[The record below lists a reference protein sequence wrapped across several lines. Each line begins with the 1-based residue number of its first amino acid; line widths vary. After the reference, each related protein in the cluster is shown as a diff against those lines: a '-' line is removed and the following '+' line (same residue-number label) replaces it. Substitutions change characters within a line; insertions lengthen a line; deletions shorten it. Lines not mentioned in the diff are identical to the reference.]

1 MSLGSTS
8 PSQAARA
15 ERSRRGAV
23 VRRLLISVLSLGLF
37 LSGVSSDAQAV
48 PGVFHPDLLK
58 ALDTLDHAQGP
69 EAYAAIDRLWSLWDR
84 AEAAQIEEALL
95 GASQSAKLNAD
106 ARAYAGMLAAFARA
120 RRGDQKAAT
129 QRVRELGYVSSF
141 LVVGPFDNEGKV
153 GIDQAYEP
161 EQELMAPITPGRAYS
176 GKERPV
182 RYRAISNAFPFGWLD
197 ASALVRPETK
207 VCIYATTF
215 VKDEKL
221 TRGTRKIRA
230 YVGAGGA
237 FKLFWNGQEAL
248 KDTAYRGHDFD
259 RSGVELTLEPG
270 PNALM
275 VKVCGEDNA
284 PELSLRL
291 ADDHGAP
298 DARLVSSIDIA
309 DSQKASERMQR
320 GEGRGAR
327 GESKKPDGKGALT
340 KEAAAKAEKVKA
352 EKVEKAEKNKLA
364 LGPIPL
370 FEQLVSGKKPRPRDL
385 EAYARYLTDTNG
397 DDPALHLARDY
408 SQRAADAEPTIER
421 YLLASRLA
429 EDRNQQNE
437 WLNKAEALA
446 AKSGKPSKELL
457 NARAVHR
464 RNSPNWRDASPIF
477 DRVLAQDPDDLLAL
491 AGRVELYNMAGL
503 PRTALGVLEQAVRRA
518 PDSVN
523 LLNMYGSQLRLL
535 GRAADASEAEERY
548 AMRRFDDGNYL
559 TQMIDLAV
567 ARRNRAEAERWVER
581 LLAAYN
587 GNQWALG
594 VSARAYRSLGQPERA
609 IATYKRSLELAP
621 EDVGTLRSLAELQG
635 ELGRRD
641 EQLMSMREILRI
653 RPQDR
658 DVREYVE
665 HLEPAKPRPDEAY
678 AWNSD
683 QFLKQRFA
691 PAGGQPRRTLRDLTV
706 TTVFDNGLS
715 SQFRQIV
722 FQPLT
727 EPAAAAGRQYG
738 FTYESDRQVV
748 QLRGAKVYRADGKID
763 EAVEYGEGSSD
774 DPSISMY
781 TSARTFYVQFPRLEP
796 GDVVELRYRVDDVT
810 PRNEFGN
817 YFGEIVALQG
827 GEPVANAEYVLITP
841 KDRTF
846 YFDQN
851 IPGLKQSDS
860 VSAGQRIY
868 RFSASSIP
876 ALNPEPAMPPW
887 SEVLGSVQVST
898 YKNWDDLGRWYW
910 GLVKDQFDLDEE
922 TRKLAKKI
930 TEGKTT
936 ELDKVKAVY
945 KWVTDNTRYVALEF
959 GIYGYKPRRCVQT
972 VARGWGD
979 CKDKATVIATLLNEL
994 GIKSTIVI
1002 TRTRM
1007 RGDFRSKIAS
1017 FAPFDHAIAYVPS
1030 LNLYLDGTAEHTGIY
1045 ELPKMD
1051 VGAVVLQV
1059 NEGKPLLTR
1068 IPDADPEKNFVHRE
1082 LNVELDAKGGGKL
1095 DIDYSTGGY
1104 NAAAW
1109 RDAYSAEAT
1118 RRERMTR
1125 DLGGDFP
1132 GVSINEGAQGL
1143 VTSDLMNAEEPVKIH
1158 VRAVAPGFARNEG
1171 DTLSMPVTGGY
1182 RLTPN
1187 FASLSQR
1194 RQPVDLIAF
1203 ATVDDVYRIKLPAGA
1218 KVVSVPEDRAG
1229 TSRFGSYSVKV
1240 EQAKGEVVVRSK
1252 LQVKVPRIEPAD
1264 YQDWKRFCEAADS
1277 AVSPRLVVKP

>member
-1 MSLGSTS
+1 M
-8 PSQAARA
+8 
-15 ERSRRGAV
+15 RR
-23 VRRLLISVLSLGLF
+23 F
-37 LSGVSSDAQAV
+37 LSSLLAALLLTSASPDVEAV
-48 PGVFHPDLLK
+48 PGVFHPELLR
-58 ALDTLDHAQGP
+58 AMDTLDRAQGP
-69 EAYAAIDRLWSLWDR
+69 EAYAAVDRIWGLWDR
-84 AEAAQIEEALL
+84 AEAEHIEEALRGAAGDARL
-95 GASQSAKLNAD
+95 GAD
-106 ARAYAGMLAAFARA
+106 ARAYAGVLAAFARA

-129 QRVRELGYVSSF
+129 LRVGELGYIRNF
-141 LVVGPFDNEGKV
+141 LVVGPFDNDGKAGLEQV
-153 GIDQAYEP
+153 FEP
-161 EQELMAPITPGRAYS
+161 EAELKASITPGRAYS

-182 RYRAISNAFPFGWLD
+182 RYRAITNAFPFGWLD
-197 ASALVRPETK
+197 AASLVRPETK
-207 VCIYATTF
+207 VCIYALSF
-215 VKDEKL
+215 VRDDKL
-221 TRGTRKIRA
+221 SQGTRPIRA
-230 YVGAGGA
+230 YVGVGGA
-237 FKLFWNGQEAL
+237 FKLFWNGEL
-248 KDTAYRGHDFD
+248 SLSDVAYRGHDFD
-259 RSGVELTLEPG
+259 RAGVELTLHPG
-270 PNALM
+270 PNPLL

-284 PELSLRL
+284 PELSVRL
-291 ADDHGAP
+291 AGADGAP
-298 DARLVSSIDIA
+298 DARLVTSIDIA
-309 DSQKASERMQR
+309 DSKKAAERL
-320 GEGRGAR
+320 GAATAKDAKP
-327 GESKKPDGKGALT
+327 ENEKTAKAAEAAKKPEKKGK
-340 KEAAAKAEKVKA
+340 
-352 EKVEKAEKNKLA
+352 A
-364 LGPIPL
+364 LGPVPL
-370 FEQLVSGKKPRPRDL
+370 FEQLTSGKKPKARDL
-385 EAYARYLTDTNG
+385 EAYARYLADTDG
-397 DDPALHLARDY
+397 DDPALHTARDL

-429 EDRNQQNE
+429 EDRNKQHE
-437 WLNKAEALA
+437 WLLKAEALA
-446 AKSGKPSKELL
+446 AKSGKPPKDLL

-477 DRVLAQDPDDLLAL
+477 DRVLAEDPDDVLAL

-518 PDSVN
+518 PGSVN
-523 LLNMYGSQLRLL
+523 LLNMYSSQLRLL

-559 TQMIDLAV
+559 TSMIDLAI

-581 LLAAYN
+581 LLLAYN

-594 VSARAYRSLGQPERA
+594 VAARAYRSLGQAERA
-609 IATYKRSLELAP
+609 SATYKRSLELAP
-621 EDVGTLRSLAELQG
+621 EDVGTLRALAELQG

-641 EQLMSMREILRI
+641 EQLLSLREILRI

-678 AWNSD
+678 AWSSD
-683 QFLKQRFA
+683 KFLKHRFA
-691 PAGGQPRRTLRDLTV
+691 IGAGQPRRTLRDLTV

-715 SQFRQIV
+715 SQFRQVV

-738 FTYESDRQVV
+738 FAYEADRQVV

-763 EAVEYGEGSSD
+763 EAVEYGEGSAD

-827 GEPVANAEYVLITP
+827 GEPVQNAEYVLITP

-851 IPGLKQSDS
+851 IPGLTQSNS
-860 VSAGQRIY
+860 VAGNQRIY
-868 RFSASSIP
+868 RFAASSIP
-876 ALNPEPAMPPW
+876 ALNPEPSMPPW
-887 SEVLGSVQVST
+887 PEVLGQVHVST

-910 GLVKDQFDLDEE
+910 GLIKDQFDLDEE

-945 KWVTDNTRYVALEF
+945 KWVIDNTRYVALEF

-979 CKDKATVIATLLNEL
+979 CKDKATVIVTLLKEL
-994 GIKSTIVI
+994 GIPSTIIV

-1007 RGDFRSKIAS
+1007 RGDFRSKISS

-1051 VGAVVLQV
+1051 VGAVVLHV
-1059 NEGKPLLTR
+1059 NEGKAKLTR
-1068 IPDADPEKNFVHRE
+1068 IPDADPEKNFVKRE
-1082 LNVELDAKGGGKL
+1082 LVVDLDAKGAAKL
-1095 DIDYSTGGY
+1095 DIEYQTGGY
-1104 NAAAW
+1104 NSASW
-1109 RDAYSAEAT
+1109 RDAYGAEAT

-1132 GVSINEGAQGL
+1132 GIAINEGAQGL
-1143 VTSDLMNAEEPVKIH
+1143 STSDLTNNEEPVKIKI
-1158 VRAVAPGFARNEG
+1158 RAQAPGFARNEG
-1171 DTLSMPVTGGY
+1171 DMLSMPVTSGF

-1194 RQPVDLIAF
+1194 KLPVELIAF
-1203 ATVDDVYRIKLPAGA
+1203 TTLDDVYRIKLPAGA
-1218 KVVSVPEDRAG
+1218 KVVSSPEDRAA
-1229 TSRFGSYSVKV
+1229 TSQFGSYSVKV
-1240 EQAKGEVVVRSK
+1240 EQQKGEVIVRSK
-1252 LQVKVPRIEPAD
+1252 LQVKASRIEPAD
-1264 YQDWKRFCEAADS
+1264 YAAWKRFCEEADS
-1277 AVSPRLVVKP
+1277 ALSPRLLVKP

>member
-1 MSLGSTS
+1 M
-8 PSQAARA
+8 
-15 ERSRRGAV
+15 RRFW
-23 VRRLLISVLSLGLF
+23 ISVLALTVLVTGT
-37 LSGVSSDAQAV
+37 SSEAGAV
-48 PGVFHPDLLK
+48 ASVFHPELLR
-58 ALDTLDHAQGP
+58 ALDTLDRGEGP
-69 EAYAAIDRLWSLWDR
+69 EAYGAVDRIWGLWDR
-84 AEAAQIEEALL
+84 ADAAHIEEALL
-95 GASQSAKLNAD
+95 GAAGNKKLSAE
-106 ARAYAGMLAAFARA
+106 ARAYAGVLAAFARA

-129 QRVRELGYVSSF
+129 EHIKALGYVGSF
-141 LVVGPFDNEGKV
+141 LVVGPFDNEGKAGLAQV
-153 GIDQAYEP
+153 FEP
-161 EQELMAPITPGRAYS
+161 EAELNQPITPGRAYS

-182 RYRAISNAFPFGWLD
+182 RYRAVANAFPFGWLD

-207 VCIYATTF
+207 VCIYATAF
-215 VKDEKL
+215 VKDDKL
-221 TRGTRKIRA
+221 TRGTRKARV

-237 FKLFWNGQEAL
+237 FKLFWNGQESLQDA
-248 KDTAYRGHDFD
+248 AYRGHDFD
-259 RSGVELTLEPG
+259 RSGVEVTLEPG
-270 PNALM
+270 PNSLV

-284 PELSLRL
+284 PELSVRL
-291 ADDHGAP
+291 ADEQGAP
-298 DARLVSSIDIA
+298 DPRLTTSIDIA
-309 DSQKASERMQR
+309 DSQKIAERVQASAKKAPGKGNAAPQAGAKPDKAAPAKKPEGQR
-320 GEGRGAR
+320 GPTLGPVPLFERLVA
-327 GESKKPDGKGALT
+327 SKKPRA
-340 KEAAAKAEKVKA
+340 
-352 EKVEKAEKNKLA
+352 
-364 LGPIPL
+364 
-370 FEQLVSGKKPRPRDL
+370 RDL
-385 EAYARYLTDTNG
+385 ESYARYLADTNG
-397 DDPALHLARDY
+397 DDPALHLARDF
-408 SQRAADAEPTIER
+408 SQRAADSEPTIER

-446 AKSGKPSKELL
+446 KKSGKTPKDLL
-457 NARAVHR
+457 TARAVHR

-477 DRVLAQDPDDLLAL
+477 DRVLAQDPDDVLAL

-503 PRTALGVLEQAVRRA
+503 PRTALGVLEQAVRRS
-518 PDSVN
+518 PESVN
-523 LLNMYGSQLRLL
+523 LLNMYGSQLRML
-535 GRAADASEAEERY
+535 GRAADATEAEERY

-559 TQMIDLAV
+559 TGMIELAI
-567 ARRNRAEAERWVER
+567 ARRNRGEAERWVDR

-587 GNQWALG
+587 SNQWALG
-594 VSARAYRSLGQPERA
+594 VAARAYRALGQPERA
-609 IATYKRSLELAP
+609 TATYKRSLELAP
-621 EDVGTLRSLAELQG
+621 EDVSTLRALSELQG

-641 EQLMSMREILRI
+641 EQLLSLREILRI

-658 DVREYVE
+658 DVREYLE

-678 AWNSD
+678 AWD
-683 QFLKQRFA
+683 ADKFLKQRFA

-715 SQFRQIV
+715 SQFRQVV

-738 FTYESDRQVV
+738 FAYESDRQVV

-763 EAVEYGEGSSD
+763 EAVEYGEGSAD

-781 TSARTFYVQFPRLEP
+781 TSARSFYVQFPRLEP

-827 GEPVANAEYVLITP
+827 GEPVSNAEYVLITP
-841 KDRTF
+841 KERTF

-851 IPGLKQSDS
+851 IPGLTTANSI
-860 VSAGQRIY
+860 VGNQRIY
-868 RFSASSIP
+868 RFAANNIP
-876 ALNPEPAMPPW
+876 ALNPEPSMPPW
-887 SEVLGSVQVST
+887 PEVLGSVHVST

-910 GLVKDQFDLDEE
+910 GLIKDQFDLDEE

-945 KWVTDNTRYVALEF
+945 KWVIENTRYVALEF

-979 CKDKATVIATLLNEL
+979 CKDKATVIATLLKEI
-994 GIKSTIVI
+994 GIPSTIVV

-1030 LNLYLDGTAEHTGIY
+1030 LNLYLDGTAEHTGIF

-1051 VGAVVLQV
+1051 VGAVVLHV
-1059 NEGKPLLTR
+1059 NEGKAQLTR

-1082 LNVELDAKGGGKL
+1082 LQVELDGKGGAKL
-1095 DIDYSTGGY
+1095 DIDYATGGY
-1104 NAAAW
+1104 NAASW
-1109 RDAYSAEAT
+1109 RDAYGAEAT
-1118 RRERMTR
+1118 RKERMTR

-1143 VTSDLMNAEEPVKIH
+1143 ITSDLTNNEEPVKIK

-1171 DTLSMPVTGGY
+1171 DSLSMPVTSGF

-1194 RQPVDLIAF
+1194 RQPVELIAF
-1203 ATVDDVYRIKLPAGA
+1203 TTIDDVYRVKLPPGGKIA
-1218 KVVSVPEDRAG
+1218 SLPDERAN
-1229 TSRFGSYSVKV
+1229 TSPFGSYSLKV
-1240 EQAKGEVVVRSK
+1240 EQSHGEVVVRSK
-1252 LQVKVPRIEPAD
+1252 LQVKVSRIEPKD
-1264 YQDWKRFCEAADS
+1264 YQAWKRFCEEADS
-1277 AVSPRLVVKP
+1277 AFSVRLLVKP

>member
-1 MSLGSTS
+1 MRRFLVTALASVLALTLVVTGTGSE
-8 PSQAARA
+8 A
-15 ERSRRGAV
+15 GAV
-23 VRRLLISVLSLGLF
+23 AS
-37 LSGVSSDAQAV
+37 
-48 PGVFHPDLLK
+48 VFHPELLR
-58 ALDTLDHAQGP
+58 ALETLDRGEGP
-69 EAYAAIDRLWSLWDR
+69 EAYGAVDRIWGLWDR
-84 AEAAQIEEALL
+84 ADAAHIEEALL
-95 GASQSAKLNAD
+95 GASENKKLSAE
-106 ARAYAGMLAAFARA
+106 ARAYAGVLAAFARA

-129 QRVRELGYVSSF
+129 ERVRALGYIGSF
-141 LVVGPFDNEGKV
+141 LVVGPFDNEGKGGLEQV
-153 GIDQAYEP
+153 FEP
-161 EQELMAPITPGRAYS
+161 EAELGLPITPGRAYS

-182 RYRAISNAFPFGWLD
+182 RYRAVANAFPFGWLD

-207 VCIYATTF
+207 VCIYATAF
-215 VKDEKL
+215 VKDDKL
-221 TRGTRKIRA
+221 TRGSRKVRA

-237 FKLFWNGQEAL
+237 FKLFWNGQESL
-248 KDTAYRGHDFD
+248 KDAAYRGHDFD
-259 RSGVELTLEPG
+259 RSGVELMLEPG
-270 PNALM
+270 PNSLV

-284 PELSLRL
+284 PELSVRL
-291 ADDHGAP
+291 ADEQGAP
-298 DARLVSSIDIA
+298 DSRLTTSIDIA
-309 DSQKASERMQR
+309 DSQKIAERLQASAKKTA
-320 GEGRGAR
+320 GKSTTAPAA
-327 GESKKPDGKGALT
+327 SAKPDKPAGAGKPET
-340 KEAAAKAEKVKA
+340 KRGP
-352 EKVEKAEKNKLA
+352 A
-364 LGPIPL
+364 LGPVPL
-370 FEQLVSGKKPRPRDL
+370 FERLVAGKKPRARDL
-385 EAYARYLTDTNG
+385 ESYARYLADTNG
-397 DDPALHLARDY
+397 DDPALHLARDL
-408 SQRAADAEPTIER
+408 SQRAADSEPTIER
-421 YLLASRLA
+421 ILLASRLA

-446 AKSGKPSKELL
+446 KKSGKTPKELL
-457 NARAVHR
+457 TARAVHR

-477 DRVLAQDPDDLLAL
+477 DRVLAQDPDDVLAL

-503 PRTALGVLEQAVRRA
+503 PRTALGVLEQAVRRS
-518 PDSVN
+518 PESVN
-523 LLNMYGSQLRLL
+523 LLNMYGSQLRML
-535 GRAADASEAEERY
+535 GRAAEATEAEERY

-559 TQMIDLAV
+559 TAMIDLAI
-567 ARRNRAEAERWVER
+567 ARRNRGEAERWVER

-587 GNQWALG
+587 SNQWALG
-594 VSARAYRSLGQPERA
+594 VAARAYRALGQPERA
-609 IATYKRSLELAP
+609 TATYKRSLELAP
-621 EDVGTLRSLAELQG
+621 EDVSTLRALSELQG
-635 ELGRRD
+635 ELNRRD
-641 EQLMSMREILRI
+641 EQLLSLREILRI

-658 DVREYVE
+658 DVREYLE

-678 AWNSD
+678 AWNAD
-683 QFLKQRFA
+683 KFLKQRFA
-691 PAGGQPRRTLRDLTV
+691 PAAGQPRRTLRDLTV

-715 SQFRQIV
+715 SQFRQVV

-738 FTYESDRQVV
+738 FAYESDRQVV

-763 EAVEYGEGSSD
+763 EAVEYGEGSAD

-781 TSARTFYVQFPRLEP
+781 TSARSFYVQFPRLEP

-841 KDRTF
+841 KERTF

-851 IPGLKQSDS
+851 IPGLTTANSI
-860 VSAGQRIY
+860 AGNQRVY
-868 RFSASSIP
+868 RFAANNIP
-876 ALNPEPAMPPW
+876 ALSPEPSMPPW
-887 SEVLGSVQVST
+887 PEVLGSVHVST

-910 GLVKDQFDLDEE
+910 GLIKDQFDLDEE

-945 KWVTDNTRYVALEF
+945 KWVIENTRYVALEF

-979 CKDKATVIATLLNEL
+979 CKDKATVIATLLKEI
-994 GIKSTIVI
+994 GIPSTIVV

-1030 LNLYLDGTAEHTGIY
+1030 LNLYLDGTAEHTGIF

-1051 VGAVVLQV
+1051 VGAVVLHV
-1059 NEGKPLLTR
+1059 NEGKAQLTR
-1068 IPDADPEKNFVHRE
+1068 IPEADPEKNFVHRE
-1082 LNVELDAKGGGKL
+1082 LQVDLDGKGSAKL

-1104 NAAAW
+1104 NAASW
-1109 RDAYSAEAT
+1109 RDAYGAEAT

-1143 VTSDLMNAEEPVKIH
+1143 ITSDLTNNEEPVKIK

-1171 DTLSMPVTGGY
+1171 DSLSMPVTSGF

-1194 RQPVDLIAF
+1194 RQPVELIAF
-1203 ATVDDVYRIKLPAGA
+1203 TTIDDVYRVKLPPGG
-1218 KVVSVPEDRAG
+1218 KVASLPDERAN
-1229 TSRFGSYSVKV
+1229 TSPFGSYSLKV
-1240 EQAKGEVVVRSK
+1240 EQAHGEVVVRSK
-1252 LQVKVPRIEPAD
+1252 LQVKVSRIEPKD
-1264 YQDWKRFCEAADS
+1264 YQAWKRFCEEADS
-1277 AVSPRLVVKP
+1277 AFSVRLLVKP

>member
-1 MSLGSTS
+1 MK
-8 PSQAARA
+8 RF
-15 ERSRRGAV
+15 
-23 VRRLLISVLSLGLF
+23 LISFSCAAALGAAVSLSA
-37 LSGVSSDAQAV
+37 DASAV
-48 PGVFHPDLLK
+48 PSVFHPDLLRT
-58 ALDTLDHAQGP
+58 LETLDRAEGP
-69 EAYAAIDRLWSLWDR
+69 EAYASIDRVWSLWDR
-84 AEAAQIEEALL
+84 ADAGHIEEALL
-95 GASQSAKLNAD
+95 GAASSPKLGAD
-106 ARAYAGMLAAFARA
+106 ARAYAGVLASFARA

-129 QRVRELGYVSSF
+129 DKVRSLGYVSNF
-141 LVVGPFDNEGKV
+141 LVVGPFDNEGKSGLDEV
-153 GIDQAYEP
+153 FEP
-161 EQELMAPITPGRAYS
+161 EAELAAPITPGRAYT

-182 RYRAISNAFPFGWLD
+182 RYRAVAGAFPFGWLD

-207 VCIYATTF
+207 VCLYATTF
-215 VKDEKL
+215 VRDDKL
-221 TRGTRKIRA
+221 AQGTRKVRA
-230 YVGAGGA
+230 YVGAGGS
-237 FKLFWNGQEAL
+237 FKLFWNGEERLRDA
-248 KDTAYRGHDFD
+248 AYRGHDFD

-270 PNALM
+270 PNPL
-275 VKVCGEDNA
+275 VLKVCGEDNA

-291 ADDHGAP
+291 ADDKGVP
-298 DARLVSSIDIA
+298 DPRLVASIDIA
-309 DSQKASERMQR
+309 DSQKASERLR
-320 GEGRGAR
+320 A
-327 GESKKPDGKGALT
+327 SAGKAAPKT
-340 KEAAAKAEKVKA
+340 AAKPSKAAPEVKP
-352 EKVEKAEKNKLA
+352 KLA
-364 LGPIPL
+364 LGPVPL
-370 FEQLVSGKKPRPRDL
+370 FEKMVAGAKPRARDL
-385 EAYARYLTDTNG
+385 EAYARYLADTNG
-397 DDPALHLARDY
+397 DDPALHQARDL

-437 WLNKAEALA
+437 WLSKAEALA
-446 AKSGKPSKELL
+446 RKQGSAPKELL

-503 PRTALGVLEQAVRRA
+503 PRTALGVLEQAVRRS
-518 PDSVN
+518 PESVN

-535 GRAADASEAEERY
+535 GRSADATEAEERY
-548 AMRRFDDGNYL
+548 AARRFDDANYL
-559 TQMIDLAV
+559 TSMIDLAI
-567 ARRNRAEAERWVER
+567 ARRGRPEAERWVER

-594 VSARAYRSLGQPERA
+594 VAARAYRSLGQPERA

-621 EDVGTLRSLAELQG
+621 EDVGTLRAVAELNG
-635 ELGRRD
+635 ELGKRD
-641 EQLMSMREILRI
+641 EQLMSLREILRI
-653 RPQDR
+653 RPQER

-678 AWNSD
+678 AWQAD
-683 QFLKQRFA
+683 KFLKERYKPSA
-691 PAGGQPRRTLRDLTV
+691 GQPRRTLRDLTV
-706 TTVFDNGLS
+706 STVFENGLS

-722 FQPLT
+722 FQPMT

-738 FTYESDRQVV
+738 FAYEADRQVV

-763 EAVEYGEGSSD
+763 EAIEYGEGSAD

-781 TSARTFYVQFPRLEP
+781 TSARSFYVQFPRLEP

-827 GEPVANAEYVLITP
+827 GEPVSNAEYVLITP
-841 KDRTF
+841 KERTF
-846 YFDQN
+846 YFDHA
-851 IPGLKQSDS
+851 IPGLTTS
-860 VSAGQRIY
+860 SAVAGNQRIY
-868 RFSASSIP
+868 RFSAKDIAP
-876 ALNPEPAMPPW
+876 LNPEPAMPPW
-887 SEVLGSVQVST
+887 PEVLGSVHVST
-898 YKNWDDLGRWYW
+898 YQNWDDLGRWYW
-910 GLVKDQFDLDEE
+910 GLIRDQFDLDEE

-979 CKDKATVIATLLNEL
+979 CKDKATVIVTLLKEL
-994 GIKSTIVI
+994 GIKSTMVV

-1030 LNLYLDGTAEHTGIY
+1030 LDLYLDGTAEHTGIN

-1051 VGAVVLQV
+1051 VGAVVLLV
-1059 NEGKPLLTR
+1059 NDGKAVLTR
-1068 IPDADPEKNFVHRE
+1068 IPYADPEKNFVRRE
-1082 LNVELDAKGGGKL
+1082 LAVELDAKGSAKM

-1104 NAAAW
+1104 NAASW
-1109 RDAYSAEAT
+1109 RDAYGAEAT

-1132 GVSINEGAQGL
+1132 GVAINEGPQGL
-1143 VTSDLMNAEEPVKIH
+1143 TTTDLSNAEEPVKIKI
-1158 VRAVAPGFARNEG
+1158 RATAPGFARNEG
-1171 DTLSMPVTGGY
+1171 DTLSMPVTTGF

-1187 FASLSQR
+1187 YASLSQR
-1194 RQPVDLIAF
+1194 RQPVELIAF
-1203 ATVDDVYRIKLPAGA
+1203 TTIDDTYRVKLPAGA
-1218 KVVSVPEDRAG
+1218 KVVSAPVPVEK
-1229 TSRFGSYSVKV
+1229 SSQFGSYSVKV
-1240 EQAKGEVVVRSK
+1240 EQAHGEVVVKSK
-1252 LQVKVPRIEPAD
+1252 LSIKVPRIDPTD
-1264 YQDWKRFCEAADS
+1264 YQAWKRFCEEADS
-1277 AVSPRLVVKP
+1277 AFSPRLLVKP

>member
-1 MSLGSTS
+1 MRRFLTSVFSATLALG
-8 PSQAARA
+8 AA
-15 ERSRRGAV
+15 
-23 VRRLLISVLSLGLF
+23 F
-37 LSGVSSDAQAV
+37 LSGDAAAT
-48 PGVFHPDLLK
+48 PGVFHPELLRS
-58 ALDTLDHAQGP
+58 LDTLDRAQGP
-69 EAYAAIDRLWSLWDR
+69 EAYAALDRVWSLWDR
-84 AEAAQIEEALL
+84 AEAQHVEEALL
-95 GASQSAKLNAD
+95 GAAESKQLGAE
-106 ARAYAGMLAAFARA
+106 ARAYAGVLASFARA

-129 QRVRELGYVSSF
+129 ERIRALGYVSSY
-141 LVVGPFDNEGKV
+141 LVVGPFDNEGK
-153 GIDQAYEP
+153 GGLDQVFEP
-161 EQELMAPITPGRAYS
+161 EAELLAPIAPGRAYS

-182 RYRAISNAFPFGWLD
+182 RYRAIANAFPFGWLD

-215 VKDEKL
+215 VRDDKL
-221 TRGTRKIRA
+221 TTGSRKVRA
-230 YVGAGGA
+230 YVGVGGA
-237 FKLFWNGQEAL
+237 FKLFWNGQESL
-248 KDTAYRGHDFD
+248 SDTAYRGHDFD
-259 RSGVELTLEPG
+259 RAGVELTLVPG
-270 PNALM
+270 PNPLL

-284 PELSLRL
+284 PELSVRL
-291 ADDHGAP
+291 ADEAGAP
-298 DARLVSSIDIA
+298 DARLIASIDVA
-309 DSQKASERMQR
+309 DSQKAAERLQA
-320 GEGRGAR
+320 GA
-327 GESKKPDGKGALT
+327 KKPTAKDKAPEPAPKAKPGKP
-340 KEAAAKAEKVKA
+340 
-352 EKVEKAEKNKLA
+352 
-364 LGPIPL
+364 LGPIPT
-370 FEQLVSGKKPRPRDL
+370 FERLTSGKKSRARDL
-385 EAYARYLTDTNG
+385 EAYARYLADTNG
-397 DDPALHLARDY
+397 DDPALHLARDL

-421 YLLASRLA
+421 ILLASRLA

-446 AKSGKPSKELL
+446 KKSGKSPKELL
-457 NARAVHR
+457 IARAVHR
-464 RNSPNWRDASPIF
+464 RSSPNWRDASPIF
-477 DRVLAQDPDDLLAL
+477 DRVLAEDPDDLLAL

-518 PDSVN
+518 PGSVN

-535 GRAADASEAEERY
+535 GRAADATEAEERY

-559 TQMIDLAV
+559 TSMIDLAI

-594 VSARAYRSLGQPERA
+594 VAARAYRSLGQPERA
-609 IATYKRSLELAP
+609 SATYRRSLELAP
-621 EDVGTLRSLAELQG
+621 EDVGTLRALSELQG
-635 ELGRRD
+635 ELGKRD
-641 EQLMSMREILRI
+641 EQLMSLREILRI

-658 DVREYVE
+658 DVREYLE
-665 HLEPAKPRPDEAY
+665 HLEPAKPRGDEAY

-691 PAGGQPRRTLRDLTV
+691 TAGGQPRRTLRDLTV

-715 SQFRQIV
+715 SQFRQVV

-738 FTYESDRQVV
+738 FAFEADRQVV
-748 QLRGAKVYRADGKID
+748 QLRGARVYRADGKID
-763 EAVEYGEGSSD
+763 EAVEYGEGSAD

-827 GEPVANAEYVLITP
+827 GEPVHNAEYVLITP

-851 IPGLKQSDS
+851 IPGLTQSSS
-860 VSAGQRIY
+860 VSGNQRIY
-868 RFSASSIP
+868 RFGAKSIP

-887 SEVLGSVQVST
+887 PEVLGSVHVST

-910 GLVKDQFDLDEE
+910 GLIKDQFDLDEE
-922 TRKLAKKI
+922 TRKLARKI
-930 TEGKTT
+930 TEGKTS

-945 KWVTDNTRYVALEF
+945 KWVIENTRYVALEF

-979 CKDKATVIATLLNEL
+979 CKDKATVIVTLLKEL
-994 GIKSTIVI
+994 GINSTIIV

-1051 VGAVVLQV
+1051 VGAVVLHV
-1059 NEGKPLLTR
+1059 NEGKAQLTR
-1068 IPDADPEKNFVHRE
+1068 IPDADPEKNFVKRE
-1082 LNVELDAKGGGKL
+1082 LFVDLDAKGAAKL
-1095 DIDYSTGGY
+1095 EIDYSTGGY
-1104 NAAAW
+1104 NSASW
-1109 RDAYSAEAT
+1109 RDAYGAEAT

-1132 GVSINEGAQGL
+1132 GVAINEGPQGL
-1143 VTSDLMNAEEPVKIH
+1143 TTSDLTNNEEPVKIK
-1158 VRAVAPGFARNEG
+1158 VRALAPGFARNEG
-1171 DTLSMPVTGGY
+1171 DTLSMPVTGGF

-1187 FASLSQR
+1187 YASLSQR
-1194 RQPVDLIAF
+1194 RQAVELIAF
-1203 ATVDDVYRIKLPAGA
+1203 TTIEDTYRIKLPPGA
-1218 KVVSVPEDRAG
+1218 KVLSAPE
-1229 TSRFGSYSVKV
+1229 SRSGASAFGSYSVKV
-1240 EQAKGEVVVRSK
+1240 EPAKGELVVRSK
-1252 LQVKVPRIEPAD
+1252 LQVKASRIEPAD
-1264 YQDWKRFCEAADS
+1264 YQAWKKFCEEADS
-1277 AVSPRLVVKP
+1277 AFSPRLLVKP

>member
-1 MSLGSTS
+1 M
-8 PSQAARA
+8 
-15 ERSRRGAV
+15 
-23 VRRLLISVLSLGLF
+23 RRLLISALALTLF
-37 LSGVSSDAQAV
+37 VTGESNVARAV
-48 PGVFHPDLLK
+48 PGVFHPDLLR

-69 EAYAAIDRLWSLWDR
+69 EAYAAIDRIWSLWDR
-84 AEAAQIEEALL
+84 AEAGQIEEALL
-95 GASQSAKLNAD
+95 SASESKKLGAD
-106 ARAYAGMLAAFARA
+106 TRAYAGVLAAFARA

-129 QRVRELGYVSSF
+129 ERVRGLGYVSSF
-141 LVVGPFDNEGKV
+141 LVVGPFDNEGK
-153 GIDQAYEP
+153 GGLDQVFEP
-161 EQELMAPITPGRAYS
+161 EAELLAPITPGRAYS

-182 RYRAISNAFPFGWLD
+182 RYRAVSNAFPFGWLD

-207 VCIYATTF
+207 VCIYAATF
-215 VKDEKL
+215 VHDDKL
-221 TRGTRKIRA
+221 TKGTRKLRA

-237 FKLFWNGQEAL
+237 FKLFWNGQESL
-248 KDTAYRGHDFD
+248 KDVAYRGHDFD

-270 PNALM
+270 PNPLI

-284 PELSLRL
+284 PELSVRL
-291 ADDHGAP
+291 TDEQGAP
-298 DARLVSSIDIA
+298 DAHLLTSIDVG
-309 DSQKASERMQR
+309 DSQKASQR
-320 GEGRGAR
+320 LQAGG
-327 GESKKPDGKGALT
+327 KKPTGKGALT
-340 KEAAAKAEKVKA
+340 KEAAEKAAKAEKAKA
-352 EKVEKAEKNKLA
+352 EKAEKARLP
-364 LGPIPL
+364 LGPVPL
-370 FEQLVSGKKPRPRDL
+370 FERLVAGKKPRARDL
-385 EAYARYLTDTNG
+385 EAYARYLADTNG
-397 DDPALHLARDY
+397 DDPALHLARDL
-408 SQRAADAEPTIER
+408 SQRAADAEPNIER

-446 AKSGKPSKELL
+446 AKSGKTPKELL

-559 TQMIDLAV
+559 TSMIDLAI
-567 ARRNRAEAERWVER
+567 ARRSRGEAERWVER
-581 LLAAYN
+581 LLSAYN

-594 VSARAYRSLGQPERA
+594 VAARAYRSLGQPERA
-609 IATYKRSLELAP
+609 TATYKRSLELAP
-621 EDVGTLRSLAELQG
+621 EDVGTLRALAELQG

-641 EQLMSMREILRI
+641 EQLMSLREILRI
-653 RPQDR
+653 RPQER
-658 DVREYVE
+658 DVREYLE

-678 AWNSD
+678 AWASD
-683 QFLKQRFA
+683 KFLKQRFA
-691 PAGGQPRRTLRDLTV
+691 PATGQPRRTLRDLTV

-738 FTYESDRQVV
+738 FAYESDRQVV
-748 QLRGAKVYRADGKID
+748 QLRGAKVYRADGKVD
-763 EAVEYGEGSSD
+763 EAVEYGEGSAD

-781 TSARTFYVQFPRLEP
+781 TSARSFYVQFPRLEP

-817 YFGEIVALQG
+817 YFGEVVALQG
-827 GEPVANAEYVLITP
+827 GEPVSNAEYVLITP
-841 KDRTF
+841 KERTF
-846 YFDQN
+846 YFDNN
-851 IPGLKQSDS
+851 IPGLTESNA
-860 VSAGQRIY
+860 VAGNQRIY
-868 RFSASSIP
+868 RFAAKDIA
-876 ALNPEPAMPPW
+876 ALNPEPSMPPW
-887 SEVLGSVQVST
+887 PEVLGSVNVST
-898 YKNWDDLGRWYW
+898 YKSWDDLGRWYW

-922 TRKLAKKI
+922 TRKLAKQI

-936 ELDKVKAVY
+936 ELDKVKAIY
-945 KWVTDNTRYVALEF
+945 KWVTENTRYVALEF

-979 CKDKATVIATLLNEL
+979 CKDKATVIATLLKEV
-994 GIKSTIVI
+994 GIPSTIVV

-1007 RGDFRSKIAS
+1007 RGDLRTKISS

-1059 NEGKPLLTR
+1059 NEGKAKLTR
-1068 IPDADPEKNFVHRE
+1068 IPDADPEKNFVRRE
-1082 LNVELDAKGGGKL
+1082 LAVELDAKGSAKL
-1095 DIDYSTGGY
+1095 DIDYATGGY
-1104 NAAAW
+1104 NAASW
-1109 RDAYSAEAT
+1109 RDQYSAEAT

-1143 VTSDLMNAEEPVKIH
+1143 VTSDLTNNEEPVKIH
-1158 VRAVAPGFARNEG
+1158 VRAQAPGFARNEG
-1171 DTLSMPVTGGY
+1171 DGLSMPVTGGY

-1194 RQPVDLIAF
+1194 RQPVDLISF
-1203 ATVDDVYRIKLPAGA
+1203 ATIDDTYRVKLPPGA
-1218 KVVSVPEDRAG
+1218 KVISTPEERTG
-1229 TSRFGSYSVKV
+1229 TSQFGSYSVKV
-1240 EQAKGEVVVRSK
+1240 EQARGEVVVRSK

-1264 YQDWKRFCEAADS
+1264 YQAWKRFCEEADS
-1277 AVSPRLVVKP
+1277 AFSPRLLVKP

>member
-1 MSLGSTS
+1 MR
-8 PSQAARA
+8 QFW
-15 ERSRRGAV
+15 
-23 VRRLLISVLSLGLF
+23 ISVLAFVLLLMGA
-37 LSGVSSDAQAV
+37 GPKVARAV
-48 PGVFHPDLLK
+48 PGVFHPDLLR
-58 ALDTLDHAQGP
+58 ALDSLDRAVGP
-69 EAYAAIDRLWSLWDR
+69 EAYGAVDRIWSLWDR
-84 AEAAQIEEALL
+84 AEASQIEEALL
-95 GASQSAKLNAD
+95 GASESPKLGPEP
-106 ARAYAGMLAAFARA
+106 RAYAGMLAAFARA

-129 QRVRELGYVSSF
+129 ARVRSLGYVSNF
-141 LVVGPFDNEGKV
+141 LVVGPFDNEGKA
-153 GIDQAYEP
+153 GLDQVFEP
-161 EQELMAPITPGRAYS
+161 EAELSAPITPGRAYT
-176 GKERPV
+176 GKERSV
-182 RYRAISNAFPFGWLD
+182 RYRAVANAFPFGWLD

-215 VKDEKL
+215 VRDDKL
-221 TRGTRKIRA
+221 LKGTRKVRA

-237 FKLFWNGQEAL
+237 FKLFWNGEESL
-248 KDTAYRGHDFD
+248 KDVAYRGHDFD
-259 RSGVELTLEPG
+259 RSGVELVLSPG
-270 PNALM
+270 PNALV
-275 VKVCGEDNA
+275 VKVCGEDDA
-284 PELSLRL
+284 PELSVRL
-291 ADDHGAP
+291 ADDKGAP
-298 DARLVSSIDIA
+298 DARLTTSIDIA
-309 DSQKASERMQR
+309 DSQKAAERMQ
-320 GEGRGAR
+320 AAA
-327 GESKKPDGKGALT
+327 KKPTGKGAQT
-340 KEAAAKAEKVKA
+340 KPAAEKSGKVTAKTDAKAETKRGP
-352 EKVEKAEKNKLA
+352 A
-364 LGPIPL
+364 LGPVPE
-370 FEQLVSGKKPRPRDL
+370 FERLTSGKRPRARDL
-385 EAYARYLTDTNG
+385 EAYARYLADTNG
-397 DDPALHLARDY
+397 DDPALHIARDL

-437 WLNKAEALA
+437 WLAKAEALA
-446 AKSGKPSKELL
+446 TKNGKTPNELL
-457 NARAVHR
+457 DARAVHR

-535 GRAADASEAEERY
+535 GRAAEASEAEERY

-559 TQMIDLAV
+559 TSMIDLAI
-567 ARRNRAEAERWVER
+567 ARRSRGEAERWVER
-581 LLAAYN
+581 LLSAYN

-594 VSARAYRSLGQPERA
+594 VAARAYRSLGQPERA
-609 IATYKRSLELAP
+609 TATYKRSLELAP
-621 EDVGTLRSLAELQG
+621 EDVGTLRALSELQG
-635 ELGRRD
+635 ELGNRD
-641 EQLMSMREILRI
+641 EQLRNLREILRI

-678 AWNSD
+678 AWD
-683 QFLKQRFA
+683 ADKFLKQRFA
-691 PAGGQPRRTLRDLTV
+691 PATGQPRRTLRDLTV

-727 EPAAAAGRQYG
+727 EPAAASGRQYG
-738 FTYESDRQVV
+738 FAYESDRQVV

-763 EAVEYGEGSSD
+763 EAVEYGEGSAD

-781 TSARTFYVQFPRLEP
+781 TSARSFYVQFPRLEP

-817 YFGEIVALQG
+817 YFGEVVPLQG

-841 KDRTF
+841 KERTF
-846 YFDQN
+846 YFDNN
-851 IPGLKQSDS
+851 IPGLTSSDS
-860 VSAGQRIY
+860 VVGGQRIY
-868 RFSASSIP
+868 RFAANNIP
-876 ALNPEPAMPPW
+876 SLNPEPSMPPW
-887 SEVLGSVQVST
+887 AEVLGSVNVST

-910 GLVKDQFDLDEE
+910 GLIKDQFDLDEE
-922 TRKLAKKI
+922 TRKLAKQV
-930 TEGKTT
+930 TQGKTT
-936 ELDKVKAVY
+936 DLDKVKAIY
-945 KWVTDNTRYVALEF
+945 KWVTENTRYVALEF

-979 CKDKATVIATLLNEL
+979 CKDKATVIATLLKEV
-994 GIKSTIVI
+994 GIPSTIVV

-1007 RGDFRSKIAS
+1007 RGDLHTKIAS

-1059 NEGKPLLTR
+1059 NQGKAQLTR

-1082 LNVELDAKGGGKL
+1082 LQVELDAKGGAKL

-1132 GVSINEGAQGL
+1132 GVSINEGPQGL
-1143 VTSDLMNAEEPVKIH
+1143 VTSDLTNNEEPVKIK

-1171 DTLSMPVTGGY
+1171 DALSLPVTGGF

-1194 RQPVDLIAF
+1194 RQAVELIAF
-1203 ATVDDVYRIKLPAGA
+1203 TTVDDVYRIKLPAGA
-1218 KVVSVPEDRAG
+1218 KVLSTPEERAA
-1229 TSRFGSYSVKV
+1229 TSPFGSYSLKV
-1240 EQAKGEVVVRSK
+1240 EQAHGEVIVRSK
-1252 LQVKVPRIEPAD
+1252 LQVKVSRIEPAD
-1264 YQDWKRFCEAADS
+1264 YQAWKLFCEEADS
-1277 AVSPRLVVKP
+1277 AFSPRLLVKP

>member
-1 MSLGSTS
+1 M
-8 PSQAARA
+8 
-15 ERSRRGAV
+15 RRFLISGLGAV
-23 VRRLLISVLSLGLF
+23 LALALLLAGTGSE
-37 LSGVSSDAQAV
+37 AQAV
-48 PGVFHPDLLK
+48 AGVFHPELLR

-69 EAYAAIDRLWSLWDR
+69 ETYGAVDRIWSLWDR
-84 AEAAQIEEALL
+84 ADAAQIEEALL
-95 GASQSAKLNAD
+95 GAADNKKLSAD
-106 ARAYAGMLAAFARA
+106 ARAYAAVLAAFARA

-129 QRVRELGYVSSF
+129 EHVRALGYLSSF
-141 LVVGPFDNEGKV
+141 LIVGPFDNEGK
-153 GIDQAYEP
+153 GGLDQVFEP
-161 EQELMAPITPGRAYS
+161 EAELTAPITPGRAYS

-182 RYRAISNAFPFGWLD
+182 RYRAVTNAFPFGWLD

-207 VCIYATTF
+207 VCIYATAF

-221 TRGTRKIRA
+221 SRGTRKVRA

-237 FKLFWNGQEAL
+237 FKLFWNGQESL
-248 KDTAYRGHDFD
+248 KDVAYRGHDFD
-259 RSGVELTLEPG
+259 RSGVELVLEPG
-270 PNALM
+270 PNALV

-284 PELSLRL
+284 PELSVRL
-291 ADDHGAP
+291 ADDQGAP
-298 DARLVSSIDIA
+298 DARLTTSIDIA
-309 DSQKASERMQR
+309 DSQKAAERLQ
-320 GEGRGAR
+320 AAV
-327 GESKKPDGKGALT
+327 KKPNGKGALT
-340 KEAAAKAEKVKA
+340 REAAAKQVKTA
-352 EKVEKAEKNKLA
+352 KAPTKPATKPLLA
-364 LGPIPL
+364 LGPVPL
-370 FEQLVSGKKPRPRDL
+370 FERLVAGKRPRPRDL
-385 EAYARYLTDTNG
+385 ESYARYLADTNG
-397 DDPALHLARDY
+397 DDPALHLARDL
-408 SQRAADAEPTIER
+408 SQRAADAEPSIER

-437 WLNKAEALA
+437 WLGKAETLA
-446 AKSGKPSKELL
+446 QKSGKTSKDLL

-477 DRVLAQDPDDLLAL
+477 DRVLAEDPDDVLAL

-503 PRTALGVLEQAVRRA
+503 PRTALGVLEQAVRRT
-518 PDSVN
+518 PESVN

-559 TQMIDLAV
+559 TSMIDLAI
-567 ARRNRAEAERWVER
+567 ARRSRAEAERWVER

-594 VSARAYRSLGQPERA
+594 VAARAYRSLGQPERA
-609 IATYKRSLELAP
+609 TATYKRSLELAP
-621 EDVGTLRSLAELQG
+621 EDVNTLRALAELHG

-641 EQLMSMREILRI
+641 EQLLSLREILRI

-658 DVREYVE
+658 DVREYLE

-678 AWNSD
+678 AWDSD
-683 QFLKQRFA
+683 KFLKQRFA
-691 PAGGQPRRTLRDLTV
+691 PAAGQPRRTLRDLTV

-738 FTYESDRQVV
+738 FAYESDRQVV

-763 EAVEYGEGSSD
+763 EAVESGEGSAD

-781 TSARTFYVQFPRLEP
+781 TSARSFYVQFPRLEP

-817 YFGEIVALQG
+817 YFGEVVALQG
-827 GEPVANAEYVLITP
+827 GEPVSNAEYVLITP
-841 KDRTF
+841 KERTF

-851 IPGLKQSDS
+851 IPGLTQSN
-860 VSAGQRIY
+860 VIAGNQRIY
-868 RFSASSIP
+868 RFAAKEIP
-876 ALNPEPAMPPW
+876 ALNPEPSMPPW
-887 SEVLGSVQVST
+887 PEVLGSVNVST
-898 YKNWDDLGRWYW
+898 YKSWDDLGKWYW
-910 GLVKDQFDLDEE
+910 GLIKDQFDLDEE
-922 TRKLAKKI
+922 TRKLAKKV

-936 ELDKVKAVY
+936 ELDKVKAIY
-945 KWVTDNTRYVALEF
+945 KWVTENTRYVALEF

-979 CKDKATVIATLLNEL
+979 CKDKATVIATLLKEV
-994 GIKSTIVI
+994 GIPSTIVV

-1007 RGDFRSKIAS
+1007 RGDLRSKMAS

-1030 LNLYLDGTAEHTGIY
+1030 LNLYLDGTAEHTGIF

-1051 VGAVVLQV
+1051 IGAVVLQV
-1059 NEGKPLLTR
+1059 NEGKAKLTR

-1082 LNVELDAKGGGKL
+1082 LQVDLDAKGSAKL

-1104 NAAAW
+1104 NAASW
-1109 RDAYSAEAT
+1109 RDAYGAEAT

-1143 VTSDLMNAEEPVKIH
+1143 VTSDLSNNEEPVKIK

-1171 DTLSMPVTGGY
+1171 DVLSMPVTSGF

-1194 RQPVDLIAF
+1194 RQPVELIAF
-1203 ATVDDVYRIKLPAGA
+1203 TTIDDVYRVKLPPGA
-1218 KVVSVPEDRAG
+1218 KVVSLPDERAN
-1229 TSRFGSYSVKV
+1229 TSQFGAYSLKV
-1240 EQAKGEVVVRSK
+1240 EQAHGEVIVHSK
-1252 LQVKVPRIEPAD
+1252 LQVKVSRIEPVD
-1264 YQDWKRFCEAADS
+1264 YQAWKRFCEEADS
-1277 AVSPRLVVKP
+1277 AFSLRLLVKP

>member
-1 MSLGSTS
+1 MSFGSTS
-8 PSQAARA
+8 P
-15 ERSRRGAV
+15 RRRAV
-23 VRRLLISVLSLGLF
+23 VRRLLISLLALCALV
-37 LSGVSSDAQAV
+37 SGSGSDAHAV
-48 PGVFHPDLLK
+48 PGVFHPELIK
-58 ALDTLDHAQGP
+58 ALDALDHAQGP
-69 EAYAAIDRLWSLWDR
+69 EAYAVIDKLWSLWDR
-84 AEAAQIEEALL
+84 AEAGQIEEALL
-95 GASQSAKLNAD
+95 GASQSAKLGAD
-106 ARAYAGMLAAFARA
+106 ARAYAGVLAAFARA

-153 GIDQAYEP
+153 GLDQVFEP
-161 EQELMAPITPGRAYS
+161 EAELSAPITPGRAYS

-182 RYRAISNAFPFGWLD
+182 RYRGISNAFPFGWLD
-197 ASALVRPETK
+197 ASSLVRPETK

-215 VKDEKL
+215 VHDDKL
-221 TRGTRKIRA
+221 TKGSRKIRA

-237 FKLFWNGQEAL
+237 FKLFWNGAERL
-248 KDTAYRGHDFD
+248 KDVAYRGHDFD

-270 PNALM
+270 PNALV
-275 VKVCGEDNA
+275 VKVCGEENA
-284 PELSLRL
+284 PELSVRL
-291 ADDHGAP
+291 ADDKGAP
-298 DARLVSSIDIA
+298 DAHLVTSIDVS
-309 DSQKASERMQR
+309 DSQKASERML
-320 GEGRGAR
+320 A
-327 GESKKPDGKGALT
+327 SAKKPTGKGALT
-340 KEAAAKAEKVKA
+340 KDAAAQANKAAKAA
-352 EKVEKAEKNKLA
+352 VEKAEKNKLP
-364 LGPIPL
+364 LGPVPL
-370 FEQLVSGKKPRPRDL
+370 FERLVAATKPKARDL
-385 EAYARYLTDTNG
+385 EAYARYLGDTNG
-397 DDPALHLARDY
+397 DDPALHQARDL

-437 WLNKAEALA
+437 WLTKAETLA
-446 AKSGKPSKELL
+446 AKSGKPPKELL

-535 GRAADASEAEERY
+535 GRAAEASEAEERY

-559 TQMIDLAV
+559 TSMIDLAV

-594 VSARAYRSLGQPERA
+594 VAARAYRSLGQPERA
-609 IATYKRSLELAP
+609 TATYKRSLELAP

-641 EQLMSMREILRI
+641 EQLLSLREILRI

-658 DVREYVE
+658 DVREYLE

-691 PAGGQPRRTLRDLTV
+691 AAGGQPRRTLRDLTV
-706 TTVFDNGLS
+706 TTVFENGLS

-738 FTYESDRQVV
+738 FAYESDRQVV

-763 EAVEYGEGSSD
+763 EAVEYGEGSAD

-827 GEPVANAEYVLITP
+827 GEPVSNAEYVLITP
-841 KDRTF
+841 KERTF

-851 IPGLKQSDS
+851 IPGLKQTSL

-868 RFSASSIP
+868 RFSANSIP

-898 YKNWDDLGRWYW
+898 YKSWDDLGRWYW

-945 KWVTDNTRYVALEF
+945 KWVTENTRYVALEF

-979 CKDKATVIATLLNEL
+979 CKDKATVIATLLKEI
-994 GIKSTIVI
+994 GIKSTIVV

-1082 LNVELDAKGGGKL
+1082 LAVDLDAKGGAKL
-1095 DIDYSTGGY
+1095 DIEYATGGY
-1104 NAAAW
+1104 NAASW
-1109 RDAYSAEAT
+1109 RDAYGAEAT

-1132 GVSINEGAQGL
+1132 GVSLLEGAQGL
-1143 VTSDLMNAEEPVKIH
+1143 QTSDLSNNEEPVKIH
-1158 VRAVAPGFARNEG
+1158 VRATAPGFARNEG
-1171 DTLSMPVTGGY
+1171 DGLSMPVTGGY

-1187 FASLSQR
+1187 YASLSQR
-1194 RQPVDLIAF
+1194 RQAVDLIAF
-1203 ATVDDVYRIKLPAGA
+1203 TTIDDVYRIKLPAGA
-1218 KVVSVPEDRAG
+1218 KAVSMPENRDG
-1229 TSRFGSYSVKV
+1229 TSQFGSYSVKV
-1240 EQAKGEVVVRSK
+1240 EQAKNEVIVRSK
-1252 LQVKVPRIEPAD
+1252 LQVKVSRIEPAD
-1264 YQDWKRFCEAADS
+1264 YQAWKRFCEEADAAF
-1277 AVSPRLVVKP
+1277 SPRLLVKP

>member
-1 MSLGSTS
+1 M
-8 PSQAARA
+8 
-15 ERSRRGAV
+15 
-23 VRRLLISVLSLGLF
+23 ISVLAFSLLLATAG
-37 LSGVSSDAQAV
+37 SDAQAV
-48 PGVFHPDLLK
+48 PGVFHPDLLR
-58 ALDTLDHAQGP
+58 ALDSLDHAEGP
-69 EAYAAIDRLWSLWDR
+69 EAYTALDRIWSLWDR
-84 AEAAQIEEALL
+84 AEASQIEEALL
-95 GASQSAKLNAD
+95 SASESKKLGPD
-106 ARAYAGMLAAFARA
+106 ARAYGGVLAAFARA

-129 QRVRELGYVSSF
+129 ERVRALGYINSF
-141 LVVGPFDNEGKV
+141 LVVGPFDNEGKA
-153 GIDQAYEP
+153 GLDQVFEP
-161 EQELMAPITPGRAYS
+161 EAELSQPITPGRAYA

-182 RYRAISNAFPFGWLD
+182 RYRAVANAFPFGWLD

-207 VCIYATTF
+207 VCIYATAF
-215 VKDEKL
+215 VRDEKL
-221 TRGTRKIRA
+221 TKGTRKVRA

-237 FKLFWNGQEAL
+237 FKLFWNGQEHL
-248 KDTAYRGHDFD
+248 KDVAYRGHDFD
-259 RSGVELTLEPG
+259 RSGVELTLSPG
-270 PNALM
+270 PNALV
-275 VKVCGEDNA
+275 VKVCGDDDA
-284 PELSLRL
+284 PELSVRL
-291 ADDHGAP
+291 ADDKGAP
-298 DARLVSSIDIA
+298 DARLSSSIDIA
-309 DSQKASERMQR
+309 DSQKLADRMQA
-320 GEGRGAR
+320 GA
-327 GESKKPDGKGALT
+327 KKPNGKGAQT
-340 KEAAAKAEKVKA
+340 RQAADNAAKADAKA
-352 EKVEKAEKNKLA
+352 KAKADAVAKTGPA

-370 FEQLVSGKKPRPRDL
+370 FERLTSGKKPRPRDL
-385 EAYARYLTDTNG
+385 EAYARYLADTNG
-397 DDPALHLARDY
+397 DDSALHIARDL
-408 SQRAADAEPTIER
+408 SQRAADAEPNIER
-421 YLLASRLA
+421 LLLASRLA

-446 AKSGKPSKELL
+446 ARAGKTPKDLL
-457 NARAVHR
+457 DARAVHR

-518 PDSVN
+518 PDAVN

-535 GRAADASEAEERY
+535 GRAAEASEAEERY

-559 TQMIDLAV
+559 TSMIDLAI
-567 ARRNRAEAERWVER
+567 ARRSRGEAERWVER
-581 LLAAYN
+581 LLSAYN

-594 VSARAYRSLGQPERA
+594 VAARAYRALGQPERA
-609 IATYKRSLELAP
+609 TATYKRSLELAP
-621 EDVGTLRSLAELQG
+621 EDVATLRALSELQG
-635 ELGRRD
+635 ELGNRD
-641 EQLMSMREILRI
+641 EQLRNLREILRI

-678 AWNSD
+678 AWD
-683 QFLKQRFA
+683 TDKFLKQRYA
-691 PAGGQPRRTLRDLTV
+691 PAAGQPRRTLRDLTV

-715 SQFRQIV
+715 SQFRQVV

-738 FTYESDRQVV
+738 FAYESDRQVV

-763 EAVEYGEGSSD
+763 QAVESGEGSAD

-796 GDVVELRYRVDDVT
+796 GDVVELRYRIDDVT

-817 YFGEIVALQG
+817 YFGEVVALQG

-841 KDRTF
+841 KERTF
-846 YFDQN
+846 YFDNN
-851 IPGLKQSDS
+851 IPGLT
-860 VSAGQRIY
+860 SASSIAGNQRIY
-868 RFSASSIP
+868 RFAASSIAP
-876 ALNPEPAMPPW
+876 LNPEPSMPPW
-887 SEVLGSVQVST
+887 AEVLGSVNVST
-898 YKNWDDLGRWYW
+898 YKSWDDLGRWYW
-910 GLVKDQFDLDEE
+910 GLIKDQFDLDEE
-922 TRKLAKKI
+922 TRKLAKQI
-930 TEGKTT
+930 TEGKTS
-936 ELDKVKAVY
+936 ELDKVKAIY
-945 KWVTDNTRYVALEF
+945 KWVTENTRYVALEF

-979 CKDKATVIATLLNEL
+979 CKDKATVIATLLKEV
-994 GIKSTIVI
+994 GIPSTIVV

-1007 RGDFRSKIAS
+1007 RGDLRTKISS

-1059 NEGKPLLTR
+1059 NEGKAKLTR
-1068 IPDADPEKNFVHRE
+1068 IPDADPEKNFVRRE
-1082 LNVELDAKGGGKL
+1082 LSVELDAKGGGKL

-1104 NAAAW
+1104 NAASW
-1109 RDAYSAEAT
+1109 RDAYGAEAT

-1143 VTSDLMNAEEPVKIH
+1143 VTSDLSNNEEPVKIR

-1171 DTLSMPVTGGY
+1171 DALSMPVTGGF

-1194 RQPVDLIAF
+1194 RQAVDLIAF
-1203 ATVDDVYRIKLPAGA
+1203 TTLDDVYRVKLPPGA
-1218 KVVSVPEDRAG
+1218 KVLSTPEERAA
-1229 TSRFGSYSVKV
+1229 TSQFGSYSIKV
-1240 EQAKGEVVVRSK
+1240 EQSRGEVVVRSR
-1252 LQVKVPRIEPAD
+1252 LEVKVSRVEPSD
-1264 YQDWKRFCEAADS
+1264 YQAWKRFCEEADS
-1277 AVSPRLVVKP
+1277 AFSPRLLVKP

>member
-1 MSLGSTS
+1 M
-8 PSQAARA
+8 
-15 ERSRRGAV
+15 RRF
-23 VRRLLISVLSLGLF
+23 LISVLALTLLVTGTGSEAGATA
-37 LSGVSSDAQAV
+37 S
-48 PGVFHPDLLK
+48 VFHPELLR
-58 ALDTLDHAQGP
+58 ALETLDRGEGP
-69 EAYAAIDRLWSLWDR
+69 EAYGAVDRIWGLWDR
-84 AEAAQIEEALL
+84 ADAAHIEEALL
-95 GASQSAKLNAD
+95 GASQNKKLSAE
-106 ARAYAGMLAAFARA
+106 ARAYAGVLAAFARA

-129 QRVRELGYVSSF
+129 EHVKALGYVGSF
-141 LVVGPFDNEGKV
+141 LVVGPFDNEGKS
-153 GIDQAYEP
+153 GLEQAFEP
-161 EQELMAPITPGRAYS
+161 EAELSMPITPGRAYS

-182 RYRAISNAFPFGWLD
+182 RYRAVANAFPFGWLD

-207 VCIYATTF
+207 VCIYATAF
-215 VKDEKL
+215 VKDDKL
-221 TRGTRKIRA
+221 TRGTRKVRA

-237 FKLFWNGQEAL
+237 FKLFWNGQESL
-248 KDTAYRGHDFD
+248 KDAVYRGHDFD
-259 RSGVELTLEPG
+259 RSGVELVLEPG
-270 PNALM
+270 PNSLV
-275 VKVCGEDNA
+275 VKVCGVDNA
-284 PELSLRL
+284 PELSVRL
-291 ADDHGAP
+291 ADEQGAP
-298 DARLVSSIDIA
+298 DPRLTTSIDIA
-309 DSQKASERMQR
+309 DSQKIAERLQANAKKAT
-320 GEGRGAR
+320 GKGTAAR
-327 GESKKPDGKGALT
+327 GPAAKPD
-340 KEAAAKAEKVKA
+340 EPAKASKTETKRGP
-352 EKVEKAEKNKLA
+352 A
-364 LGPIPL
+364 LGPVPL
-370 FEQLVSGKKPRPRDL
+370 FERLVARQKPRARDL
-385 EAYARYLTDTNG
+385 ESYARYLADTNG
-397 DDPALHLARDY
+397 DDPALHLARDL
-408 SQRAADAEPTIER
+408 SQRAADSEPTIER
-421 YLLASRLA
+421 ILLASRLA

-446 AKSGKPSKELL
+446 KKAGKTPKELL
-457 NARAVHR
+457 TARAVHR
-464 RNSPNWRDASPIF
+464 RNSPNWRGASPIF
-477 DRVLAQDPDDLLAL
+477 DRVLAQDPDDVLAL

-503 PRTALGVLEQAVRRA
+503 PRTALGVLEQAVRRS
-518 PDSVN
+518 PESVN
-523 LLNMYGSQLRLL
+523 LLNMYGSQLRML
-535 GRAADASEAEERY
+535 GRAAEATEAEERY

-559 TQMIDLAV
+559 TAMIDLAI
-567 ARRNRAEAERWVER
+567 ARRNRSDAERWVDR

-587 GNQWALG
+587 SNQWALG
-594 VSARAYRSLGQPERA
+594 VAARAYRALGQPERA
-609 IATYKRSLELAP
+609 TATYKRSLELAP
-621 EDVGTLRSLAELQG
+621 EDVSTLRALAELQG

-641 EQLMSMREILRI
+641 EQLLSLREVLRI

-658 DVREYVE
+658 DVREYLE

-678 AWNSD
+678 AWD
-683 QFLKQRFA
+683 ADKFLKQRFA

-715 SQFRQIV
+715 SQFRQVV

-738 FTYESDRQVV
+738 FGYESDRQVV

-763 EAVEYGEGSSD
+763 EAVEYGEGSAD

-781 TSARTFYVQFPRLEP
+781 TSARSFYVQFPRLEP

-841 KDRTF
+841 KTRTF

-851 IPGLKQSDS
+851 IPGLTTSNS
-860 VSAGQRIY
+860 VVGHQRVY
-868 RFSASSIP
+868 RFAANNIP
-876 ALNPEPAMPPW
+876 ALNPEPSMPPW
-887 SEVLGSVQVST
+887 PEVLGSVHVST

-910 GLVKDQFDLDEE
+910 GLIKDQFDLDEE

-945 KWVTDNTRYVALEF
+945 KWVIENTRYVALEF

-979 CKDKATVIATLLNEL
+979 CKDKATVIATLLKEI
-994 GIKSTIVI
+994 GIPSTMVV

-1030 LNLYLDGTAEHTGIY
+1030 LNLYLDGTAEHTGIF

-1051 VGAVVLQV
+1051 VGAVVLHV
-1059 NEGKPLLTR
+1059 NEGKAQLTR
-1068 IPDADPEKNFVHRE
+1068 IPEADPEKNFVHRE
-1082 LNVELDAKGGGKL
+1082 LQVDLDGKGSAKL
-1095 DIDYSTGGY
+1095 EIDYSTGGY
-1104 NAAAW
+1104 NAASW
-1109 RDAYSAEAT
+1109 RGAYGAEAT

-1143 VTSDLMNAEEPVKIH
+1143 ITSDLTNNEEPVKIK

-1171 DTLSMPVTGGY
+1171 DSLSMPVTSGF

-1194 RQPVDLIAF
+1194 RQPVELIAF
-1203 ATVDDVYRIKLPAGA
+1203 TTIDDVYRVKLPPGGKIA
-1218 KVVSVPEDRAG
+1218 SLPDERAN
-1229 TSRFGSYSVKV
+1229 TSPFGSYSLKV
-1240 EQAKGEVVVRSK
+1240 EQAHGEVVVRSK
-1252 LQVKVPRIEPAD
+1252 LQVKVSRIEPAD
-1264 YQDWKRFCEAADS
+1264 YKAWKRFCEEADS
-1277 AVSPRLVVKP
+1277 AFSARLLVKP

>member
-1 MSLGSTS
+1 MRRFLFTALATAIAMALFVMGSS
-8 PSQAARA
+8 SEARA
-15 ERSRRGAV
+15 VAS
-23 VRRLLISVLSLGLF
+23 
-37 LSGVSSDAQAV
+37 
-48 PGVFHPDLLK
+48 VFHPELLR
-58 ALDTLDHAQGP
+58 ALESLDKGEGP
-69 EAYAAIDRLWSLWDR
+69 EAYGSVDRIWSLWDR
-84 AEAAQIEEALL
+84 ADAAHIEEALL
-95 GASQSAKLNAD
+95 GAADNKKLSVE
-106 ARAYAGMLAAFARA
+106 ARAYAGMLASFARA
-120 RRGDQKAAT
+120 RRGDQKAAA
-129 QRVRELGYVSSF
+129 EHIKALGYVSSF
-141 LVVGPFDNEGKV
+141 LIVGPFDNEGKA
-153 GIDQAYEP
+153 GLDQVFEP
-161 EQELMAPITPGRAYS
+161 EAELASSSPITPGRAYS

-182 RYRAISNAFPFGWLD
+182 RYRAVANAFPFGWLD

-215 VKDEKL
+215 VKDDKL
-221 TRGTRKIRA
+221 TRGTRKVRA

-248 KDTAYRGHDFD
+248 RDEAYRGHDFD
-259 RSGVELTLEPG
+259 RSGAELVLQPG
-270 PNALM
+270 PNPL
-275 VKVCGEDNA
+275 VLKVCGEDNA
-284 PELSLRL
+284 PEVSLRL
-291 ADDHGAP
+291 ADETGAP
-298 DARLVSSIDIA
+298 DPRLTASIDIA
-309 DSQKASERMQR
+309 DSQKAADRF
-320 GEGRGAR
+320 AANAKKTT
-327 GESKKPDGKGALT
+327 SKAPKADAKTSKGDAKSAAT
-340 KEAAAKAEKVKA
+340 KDAKAPAAKKTGP
-352 EKVEKAEKNKLA
+352 A
-364 LGPIPL
+364 LGPVPL
-370 FEQLVSGKKPRPRDL
+370 FERLVSVKKPRARDL
-385 EAYARYLTDTNG
+385 ESYARYLADTNG
-397 DDPALHLARDY
+397 DDPALHLARDL
-408 SQRAADAEPTIER
+408 SQRAADAEPTVER

-437 WLNKAEALA
+437 WLNKAEALV
-446 AKSGKPSKELL
+446 KKTGKPSKDLL

-477 DRVLAQDPDDLLAL
+477 DRVLAEDPDDVLAL

-503 PRTALGVLEQAVRRA
+503 PRTALGVLEQAVRRS

-535 GRAADASEAEERY
+535 GRAADAKEAEERY

-559 TQMIDLAV
+559 TSMIDLAI
-567 ARRNRAEAERWVER
+567 ARRNRAEAERWIDR

-587 GNQWALG
+587 GNQWGLG
-594 VSARAYRSLGQPERA
+594 VAARAYRALGQPERA
-609 IATYKRSLELAP
+609 TATYKRSLELAP
-621 EDVGTLRSLAELQG
+621 EDVNTLRALAELQG

-641 EQLMSMREILRI
+641 EQLLSLREILRI

-658 DVREYVE
+658 DVREYLE

-678 AWNSD
+678 AWSSD
-683 QFLKQRFA
+683 KFLKQRFA

-715 SQFRQIV
+715 SQFRQVV

-738 FTYESDRQVV
+738 FAYESDRQVV

-763 EAVEYGEGSSD
+763 EAVEYGEGSAD

-827 GEPVANAEYVLITP
+827 GEPVSNAEYVLITP
-841 KDRTF
+841 KERTF

-851 IPGLKQSDS
+851 IPNLTTSNT
-860 VSAGQRIY
+860 VAGNQRIY
-868 RFSASSIP
+868 RFAAKEIP

-887 SEVLGSVQVST
+887 PEVLGSVHVST

-922 TRKLAKKI
+922 TRKLAKKV

-936 ELDKVKAVY
+936 ELDKVKAIY

-979 CKDKATVIATLLNEL
+979 CKDKATVIATLLKEV
-994 GIKSTIVI
+994 GIPSTIVV

-1030 LNLYLDGTAEHTGIY
+1030 LDLYLDGTAEHTGIY

-1059 NEGKPLLTR
+1059 NEGNAKLTR
-1068 IPDADPEKNFVHRE
+1068 IPEADPEKNFVRRE
-1082 LNVELDAKGGGKL
+1082 LGIELDGKGSAKL
-1095 DIDYSTGGY
+1095 DIDYSTTGY
-1104 NAAAW
+1104 NAASW
-1109 RDAYSAEAT
+1109 RDAYGAEST

-1132 GVSINEGAQGL
+1132 GVSINEGPQGL
-1143 VTSDLMNAEEPVKIH
+1143 VTSDLSNAEEPVKIK

-1171 DTLSMPVTGGY
+1171 DTLSLPVTSGF

-1194 RQPVDLIAF
+1194 RLPVELIAF
-1203 ATVDDVYRIKLPAGA
+1203 TTIDDVYKVKLPPGA
-1218 KVVSVPEDRAG
+1218 KVALLPEERAA
-1229 TSRFGSYSVKV
+1229 TSQFGSYSLKV
-1240 EQAKGEVVVRSK
+1240 EQAHGEVIVRSK
-1252 LQVKVPRIEPAD
+1252 LQVKVSRIEPAD
-1264 YQDWKRFCEAADS
+1264 YQAWKRFCEEADS
-1277 AVSPRLVVKP
+1277 AFNVRLLVKP